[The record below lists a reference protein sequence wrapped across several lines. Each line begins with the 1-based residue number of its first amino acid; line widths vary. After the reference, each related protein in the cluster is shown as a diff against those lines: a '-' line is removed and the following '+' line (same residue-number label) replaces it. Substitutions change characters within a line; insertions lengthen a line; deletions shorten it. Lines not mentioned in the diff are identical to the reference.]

1 MLLKQ
6 RTHTHKRV
14 FSWAK
19 SFCASK
25 SSSCGWRFYLHFKL
39 KSLIIAIKVTSQP
52 SLFQC
57 RTLLDFSFLSMHLLL
72 LHWAGTMWV
81 KILHAI
87 LGSNLEI
94 RRSFKDNKERSIEVG
109 VERQQPVYKRWSFKM
124 QKDSIWHHNYSDFFS
139 LLSNQDLF
147 TRGITI

>member
-1 MLLKQ
+1 
-6 RTHTHKRV
+6 
-14 FSWAK
+14 
-19 SFCASK
+19 
-25 SSSCGWRFYLHFKL
+25 
-39 KSLIIAIKVTSQP
+39 
-52 SLFQC
+52 
-57 RTLLDFSFLSMHLLL
+57 
-72 LHWAGTMWV
+72 MWV

-109 VERQQPVYKRWSFKM
+109 EERQQPVYKRWSFKM
-124 QKDSIWHHNYSDFFS
+124 QKDGIWHHNYSDFFS